1 MKKKGLTKDIIKRDV
16 LPWFFL
22 VPTIISFAM
31 FKYYPILLG
40 FFVSFF
46 KVDIV
51 NLPGTFI
58 GFDNYIR
65 AFQDKEFLN
74 AVLNTF
80 QFLAISLLINFWVPI
95 FLATLINEVRRG
107 KTFMR
112 TMYFIPAVAPG
123 IAMNVLWK
131 YIWQPDYGLA
141 NYLMKVLGLPTQK
154 WLNDPMLVK
163 WCMQFPGLVIG
174 GGLTMVIYLAALQ
187 DVPEEQHESALLD
200 GAGFFRR
207 IFSISL
213 PQIMPVVATML
224 VLAIIDVFNMFDNV
238 QVMTGGGPSGASET
252 MVLYAYQ
259 QAYTFLN
266 YGYAITLSVLTF
278 VCVFVLTVIQMSIGR
293 ERTPKSAKKQ
303 QAKRIHKK
311 DADLQRTVEY
321 AGIAE
326 KEE

>member
-1 MKKKGLTKDIIKRDV
+1 MRKWFSKDRFRRDV
-16 LPWFFL
+16 MPWFFL
-22 VPTIISFAM
+22 VPAIISFAM

-58 GFDNYIR
+58 GFDNYIK
-65 AFQDKEFLN
+65 AFQDKDFLN
-74 AVLNTF
+74 AIGNTF
-80 QFLAISLLINFWVPI
+80 EFLGISLLINFWVPI

-107 KTFMR
+107 KTFVR

-123 IAMNVLWK
+123 IAMSVLWK

-141 NYLMKVLGLPTQK
+141 NYLMKVLNLPTQK
-154 WLNDPMLVK
+154 WLNDPVLVK
-163 WCMQFPGLVIG
+163 WCMQFPGLIIG

-213 PQIMPVVATML
+213 PQIMPIVSTML
-224 VLAIIDVFNMFDNV
+224 ILAVIDVFNMFDNV
-238 QVMTGGGPSGASET
+238 QIMTGGGPSGHTET
-252 MVLYAYQ
+252 MVLYAYE

-266 YGYAITLSVLTF
+266 YGYAITLSCLTF
-278 VCVFVLTVIQMSIGR
+278 LCVFVLTAIQMSIGNDKVIAR
-293 ERTPKSAKKQ
+293 KKKKEKKPQ
-303 QAKRIHKK
+303 LQAAH
-311 DADLQRTVEY
+311 A
-321 AGIAE
+321 AA

>member
-1 MKKKGLTKDIIKRDV
+1 MKIFNKDLFKRDV
-16 LPWFFL
+16 VPWFFL
-22 VPTIISFAM
+22 VPAIISFAL
-31 FKYYPILLG
+31 FKYYPIILG
-40 FFVSFF
+40 FFISFF

-65 AFQDKEFLN
+65 AFQDKDFLN
-74 AVLNTF
+74 AIINTF
-80 QFLAISLLINFWVPI
+80 QFLGISLLINFWVPI
-95 FLATLINEVRRG
+95 FLATLINEVRKG
-107 KTFMR
+107 KTFIR

-141 NYLMKVLGLPTQK
+141 NYLMKTLNLPTQK
-154 WLNDPMLVK
+154 WLNDPLLVK
-163 WCMQFPGLVIG
+163 WCMQFPGLIIG

-224 VLAIIDVFNMFDNV
+224 VLSVIDVFNMFDNV
-238 QVMTGGGPSGASET
+238 QIMTGGGPSGSTET
-252 MVLYAYQ
+252 MVLYAYD

-266 YGYAITLSVLTF
+266 YGYAITLSCLTF
-278 VCVFVLTVIQMSIGR
+278 LCVFILTIIQMSIGNENMFSR
-293 ERTPKSAKKQ
+293 KRTKKAQ
-303 QAKRIHKK
+303 KQLDSTKAL
-311 DADLQRTVEY
+311 A
-321 AGIAE
+321 

>member
-1 MKKKGLTKDIIKRDV
+1 
-16 LPWFFL
+16 
-22 VPTIISFAM
+22 
-31 FKYYPILLG
+31 
-40 FFVSFF
+40 
-46 KVDIV
+46 
-51 NLPGTFI
+51 
-58 GFDNYIR
+58 
-65 AFQDKEFLN
+65 
-74 AVLNTF
+74 
-80 QFLAISLLINFWVPI
+80 
-95 FLATLINEVRRG
+95 
-107 KTFMR
+107 
-112 TMYFIPAVAPG
+112 
-123 IAMNVLWK
+123 
-131 YIWQPDYGLA
+131 
-141 NYLMKVLGLPTQK
+141 
-154 WLNDPMLVK
+154 
-163 WCMQFPGLVIG
+163 MQFPGLVIG

-311 DADLQRTVEY
+311 DADLQRTIEY

>member
-1 MKKKGLTKDIIKRDV
+1 
-16 LPWFFL
+16 
-22 VPTIISFAM
+22 
-31 FKYYPILLG
+31 
-40 FFVSFF
+40 
-46 KVDIV
+46 
-51 NLPGTFI
+51 
-58 GFDNYIR
+58 
-65 AFQDKEFLN
+65 
-74 AVLNTF
+74 
-80 QFLAISLLINFWVPI
+80 
-95 FLATLINEVRRG
+95 
-107 KTFMR
+107 MR

-293 ERTPKSAKKQ
+293 EKTPKSAKKQ

-311 DADLQRTVEY
+311 DADLQRTIEY